1 MLQQPRSSL
10 PKKEI
15 KKLRFK
21 VVENGLCCIDDW
33 HRWVYNVFPD
43 GRVVKYIYVGV
54 SRKYVERDIENVSDS
69 LVMKL
74 FENIDELAQSGWR
87 EENIG
92 YVCDGCSYE
101 LQVTYLDGHKKFH
114 AGDIAGGTVDEL
126 IIRFLRDVF
135 KEKESFMN

>member
-1 MLQQPRSSL
+1 MLQQPKSSL

-92 YVCDGCSYE
+92 YVCDG
-101 LQVTYLDGHKKFH
+101 
-114 AGDIAGGTVDEL
+114 
-126 IIRFLRDVF
+126 
-135 KEKESFMN
+135 